1 METACKDQEKGS
13 TGEEALEKHAEVY
26 NETRVSDQKK
36 PQAPEQAPV
45 KEGENGLKVSLQER
59 GNKPDPAPQTP
70 PVATS
75 DWKVLQDQLRKAT
88 LEKDTLTFPP
98 PRKQTASFKPLTG
111 EVTTQHPP
119 KSIEDVQARVGSNG
133 KAPLLDLNDPVH
145 RNNQNDLVADPS
157 QPGGRPASEI
167 TLEELAACFHMP
179 SEMACRKLGI
189 GLTVLKRQCRKFG
202 IMRWPFRKIK
212 SLDRLIHNVKLG
224 IVPGDPDKA
233 PVKSVEELEAQKKA
247 MESCQMLD
255 LDESTK
261 KLQQAF
267 SKAHHKAKRMA
278 MQAGIKLDSWGTGT
292 DHQKLLAMAGTSRT
306 SSSMGKED
314 SKESEDDSQ
323 QTGEKAA
330 HFLEGS
336 ASEDTEHTSTVPKKN
351 KRKSGA
357 VSSRK
362 GSKAKGSLEDEDQDN
377 LHKRSRKPNP
387 RYVGGAEEAHDPLA
401 SLAEIAE
408 ACCGKQEDRGKREKE
423 TAPTP
428 QPTTPKS
435 TAFCSICHMAFDL
448 KNPRM
453 VFLPCQHAR
462 ACKSCSL
469 DLWKKPDTMRRCD
482 KCGKQIK
489 VKPFA
494 LGGGD
499 ITVF

>member
-1 METACKDQEKGS
+1 METTWNEKEKVLLHEQGSGKQAEAVQE
-13 TGEEALEKHAEVY
+13 TPCFEQ
-26 NETRVSDQKK
+26 TK

-45 KEGENGLKVSLQER
+45 GEAENILKLSVQHS
-59 GNKPDPAPQTP
+59 GNKTDPAPQTP

-75 DWKVLQDQLRKAT
+75 DWKILQDQLRKAT
-88 LEKDTLTFPP
+88 VEKDALTFPP
-98 PRKQTASFKPLTG
+98 LGKQTTPFQVLTG

-119 KSIEDVQARVGSNG
+119 QNSLEVRSNVEQ
-133 KAPLLDLNDPVH
+133 KVKVPTVDLNNPAPKTNH
-145 RNNQNDLVADPS
+145 GIPIADLS

-212 SLDRLIHNVKLG
+212 SLDRLIHNVKMG
-224 IVPGDPDKA
+224 IVPGDPEKA

-292 DHQKLLAMAGTSRT
+292 DQQKLLALAGTSKT
-306 SSSMGKED
+306 SSSVDKEG

-323 QTGEKAA
+323 QTGAGAA
-330 HFLEGS
+330 QFLDDSG
-336 ASEDTEHTSTVPKKN
+336 SEDTEGTSTVPKKN
-351 KRKSGA
+351 KRKTEVVATKKRS
-357 VSSRK
+357 K
-362 GSKAKGSLEDEDQDN
+362 GKGSLGEDDLDN
-377 LHKRSRKPNP
+377 IQKRSRRPNP
-387 RYVGGAEEAHDPLA
+387 RYAGGAEDGHDPLA

-408 ACCGKQEDRGKREKE
+408 ACCGNQEENGKQHKPA
-423 TAPTP
+423 TQTT
-428 QPTTPKS
+428 QPTSPKS

-469 DLWKKPDTMRRCD
+469 DLWKKPDTLRRCD